1 MPQLLTVIVLL
12 VVSLVVF
19 IYDLLTLDNS
29 DTWSGTMTGFYQEQ
43 LGRLLIGFSVPLII
57 LLAMLVGA
65 VSDRNRGR
73 K

>member
-1 MPQLLTVIVLL
+1 ML